1 MTSKEIIKFKNI
13 TKKFK
18 GNIALSSLS
27 FNINKGELVALIG
40 PSGSGKTTL
49 LNLLSKIQTANTG
62 DIFIENTNIKDY
74 KSNKLYAKKVGMIRQ
89 QFDLIDELTVINNVL
104 AGRLN
109 QWNILK
115 SLLSLIIPQEKKL
128 AVNALKR
135 VGIEEKLFS
144 KTSTLSGGQQ
154 QRVALARLL
163 VQNPNIILADEPVS
177 SLDPTRAEDVL
188 SLLIS
193 LAKEN
198 NKTLITSIHS
208 IKYTKKYFDR
218 VIGLRNGELFFDL
231 PVNELNEGLLTE
243 LYSLK
248 KVNNNE

>member
-1 MTSKEIIKFKNI
+1 MTSNRIIKFKNI

-49 LNLLSKIQTANTG
+49 LNLLSKIETANTG

-74 KSNKLYAKKVGMIRQ
+74 KSNKLYAKEVGMIRQ

-109 QWNILK
+109 EWNILK

-128 AVNALKR
+128 AVNTLKR
-135 VGIEEKLFS
+135 VGIEEKLFD

-208 IKYTKKYFDR
+208 IKYAKKYFDR

-231 PVNELNEGLLTE
+231 PVNKLNEGLLTE

>member
-1 MTSKEIIKFKNI
+1 MTSNRIIKFKNI

-49 LNLLSKIQTANTG
+49 LNLLSKIETANTG

-74 KSNKLYAKKVGMIRQ
+74 KSNKLYAKEVGMIRQ

-109 QWNILK
+109 EWNILK

-135 VGIEEKLFS
+135 VGIEEKLFA

-193 LAKEN
+193 LAIEN

-208 IKYTKKYFDR
+208 IKYAKKYFDR

-231 PVNELNEGLLTE
+231 PVNKLNEGLLTE

>member
-109 QWNILK
+109 EWNILK

-135 VGIEEKLFS
+135 VGIEEKLFA

-208 IKYTKKYFDR
+208 IKYAKKYFDR

>member
-135 VGIEEKLFS
+135 VGIEEKLFA

-208 IKYTKKYFDR
+208 IKYAKKYFDR